1 LRNEAGLI
9 SSHSLEISPY
19 ASLGNYQRPNN
30 KTCHREV
37 GMKLVLQ
44 TVPLKRR
51 KGRVVRRRRKRRRR
65 TRRKRSRKRKWRK
78 TSLPKS

>member
-1 LRNEAGLI
+1 
-9 SSHSLEISPY
+9 
-19 ASLGNYQRPNN
+19 
-30 KTCHREV
+30 
-37 GMKLVLQ
+37 MKLVLQ